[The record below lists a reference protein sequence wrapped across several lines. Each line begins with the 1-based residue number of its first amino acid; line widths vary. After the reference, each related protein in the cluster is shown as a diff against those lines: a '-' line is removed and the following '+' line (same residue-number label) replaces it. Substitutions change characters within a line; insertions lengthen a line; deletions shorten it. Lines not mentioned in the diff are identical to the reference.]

1 MDISCVCKE
10 PSVPPQRRNLIQKR
24 ECENN
29 PPPSP
34 NMDLLSVKYVTLY
47 DFNYAVHAV
56 RLS

>member
-1 MDISCVCKE
+1 MDISYVCKE

-24 ECENN
+24 ECENK

-34 NMDLLSVKYVTLY
+34 NMDLLSVKCVTLY

>member
-1 MDISCVCKE
+1 MDISYVCKE

-29 PPPSP
+29 PPPAQ
-34 NMDLLSVKYVTLY
+34 MDLLSVKYVTLY

>member
-1 MDISCVCKE
+1 MGISYVCRE

-24 ECENN
+24 ACEKHTHT
-29 PPPSP
+29 PP

>member
-1 MDISCVCKE
+1 MGISYVCKE

-29 PPPSP
+29 PPAK
-34 NMDLLSVKYVTLY
+34 MDLLSVKYVTLY
-47 DFNYAVHAV
+47 DFNYAVHTV